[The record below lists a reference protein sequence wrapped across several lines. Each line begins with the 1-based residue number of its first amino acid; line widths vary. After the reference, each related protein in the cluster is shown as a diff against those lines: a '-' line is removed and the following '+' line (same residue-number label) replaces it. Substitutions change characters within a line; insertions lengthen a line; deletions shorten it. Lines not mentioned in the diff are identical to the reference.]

1 MSKRIRTSSFS
12 REESQEAQQ
21 DGSLFEVLPRG
32 KVLLPHRFRKGNGM
46 TTSAVYDTGNQKV
59 SDIELDDRI
68 FGAKINPTLFY
79 DVVRRNIASRRKGTA
94 STKNRAL
101 VRGGGAK
108 PWRQKGTGRARAG
121 TRRSPLWKGG
131 GTIFGPMPRDYS
143 FSLPKKVKRAALRA
157 ALSLRRQEGKLI
169 LLNDFPLEGF
179 KTRQVLEVLRRFQV
193 EDALIVTDEKHPR
206 LERSAQNIPGIEVLR
221 CENLNVYDILNHEH
235 LILLR
240 PTVEKIEGAL
250 AS

>member
-1 MSKRIRTSSFS
+1 
-12 REESQEAQQ
+12 
-21 DGSLFEVLPRG
+21 
-32 KVLLPHRFRKGNGM
+32 M
-46 TTSAVYDTGNQKV
+46 TKLAVYDIGNQKV

-68 FGAKINPTLFY
+68 FEAKISPTLIHE
-79 DVVRRNIASRRKGTA
+79 VIRRNLASQRKGTA
-94 STKNRAL
+94 ATKNKAL

-121 TRRSPLWKGG
+121 SRRSPLWRGG

-157 ALSLRRQEGKLI
+157 ALSLKRQEGKLI
-169 LLNDFPLEGF
+169 LLNDFPLAGF
-179 KTRQVLEVLRRFQV
+179 KTRQVLEVLKRFQV
-193 EDALIVTDEKHPR
+193 EDALIVTDERYPY
-206 LERSAQNIPGIEVLR
+206 LERSARNIPGIEVLR
-221 CENLNVYDILNHEH
+221 CDGLNIYDILSHEH

>member
-1 MSKRIRTSSFS
+1 
-12 REESQEAQQ
+12 
-21 DGSLFEVLPRG
+21 
-32 KVLLPHRFRKGNGM
+32 M
-46 TTSAVYDTGNQKV
+46 TTLAVYDIGNQKV
-59 SDIELDDRI
+59 SDIELDGRI
-68 FGAKINPTLFY
+68 FEAKMNAALIH
-79 DVVRRNIASRRKGTA
+79 DVIRKDLASQRKGTA
-94 STKNRAL
+94 ATKNRAL

-121 TRRSPLWKGG
+121 SRRSPLWRGG

-169 LLNDFPLEGF
+169 LLNDFPLAGF

-193 EDALIVTDEKHPR
+193 EDALIVTDEKHPH
-206 LERSAQNIPGIEVLR
+206 LERSSRNIPGIEVLR
-221 CENLNVYDILNHEH
+221 HESLSVYDILNHEH

-240 PTVEKIEGAL
+240 PTVQKIEGVL

>member
-1 MSKRIRTSSFS
+1 
-12 REESQEAQQ
+12 
-21 DGSLFEVLPRG
+21 
-32 KVLLPHRFRKGNGM
+32 M
-46 TTSAVYDTGNQKV
+46 TTLAVYDIGNQKV

-68 FGAKINPTLFY
+68 FDAKVNPTLFY
-79 DVVRRNIASRRKGTA
+79 DVVRMGLSSQRKGTA

-121 TRRSPLWKGG
+121 TRRSPLWRGG

-143 FSLPKKVKRAALRA
+143 FTLPKKVKRAALRA
-157 ALSLRRQEGKLI
+157 ALSLKRQEGKLV

-193 EDALIVTDEKHPR
+193 EDALIITDEKHPY
-206 LERSAQNIPGIEVLR
+206 LERSTRNIPGIEVLR
-221 CENLNVYDILNHEH
+221 YEGLNVYDILNHEH

-240 PTVEKIEGAL
+240 STVEKIQGAF

>member
-1 MSKRIRTSSFS
+1 
-12 REESQEAQQ
+12 
-21 DGSLFEVLPRG
+21 
-32 KVLLPHRFRKGNGM
+32 M
-46 TTSAVYDTGNQKV
+46 TTLAIYDIGNQKV

-68 FGAKINPTLFY
+68 FNAKINPTLFY
-79 DVVRRNIASRRKGTA
+79 DVIRMDLSSQRQGTA

-121 TRRSPLWKGG
+121 SRRSPLWRGG

-143 FSLPKKVKRAALRA
+143 FSLPKKVRRAALRA
-157 ALSLRRQEGKLI
+157 ALSLKRQEGKLI

-179 KTRQVLEVLRRFQV
+179 KTRQVLEVLKRFQV
-193 EDALIVTDEKHPR
+193 EDALIVTDGKKSF
-206 LERSAQNIPGIEVLR
+206 LERSTRNLPGIEVLR
-221 CENLNVYDILNHEH
+221 YEGLNIYDILNHEH

-240 PTVEKIEGAL
+240 STVAKIEGAL
-250 AS
+250 TS